1 MTFRLSIQAM
11 PVRIAAVL
19 AAAAALAATCM
30 ALVSGAASA
39 QAWPARNITV
49 IVPLAAGTGMD
60 TLVRLYSDQLSKA
73 LGKPVVVDNRP
84 GAALM
89 LGVTALSKAPPDG
102 YMLGVAT
109 APAMAINPTL
119 YKQVNYDV
127 DKDFTPISLYVKSPF
142 ILVISPAM
150 GPRTVPELIKMVKEV
165 KSSYS
170 FSTPGTGTAQHL
182 AGEYMKQKFGLDI
195 THIPYKNTPQSV
207 TDIMAGHVS
216 MAFAEAGVALP
227 LIKEGKLR
235 ALAVSSSTR
244 LPTLPEVPTFADASS
259 SPDFEAVSWHVLL
272 APAGTPPDVVARLQG
287 EMKRIL
293 ATPEVQQRIAA
304 LGLLA
309 IESPNTDG
317 INRYMKAE
325 REKWGGV
332 VKSLGLVGSQ

>member
-1 MTFRLSIQAM
+1 MQFDLDRK
-11 PVRIAAVL
+11 
-19 AAAAALAATCM
+19 LAATVL
-30 ALVSGAASA
+30 ALGTFLNPGTGYA
-39 QAWPARNITV
+39 QAWPTRNVTI

-73 LGKPVVVDNRP
+73 LGKPVIVDNRP

-89 LGVTALSKAPPDG
+89 LGVTALSKAPADG
-102 YMLGVAT
+102 YTLGIAT

-142 ILVISPAM
+142 ILVISPTM

-165 KSSYS
+165 KGSYS
-170 FSTPGTGTAQHL
+170 FSTPGTGAAQHL
-182 AGEYMKQKFGLDI
+182 AVEYMKQKFNLDI
-195 THIPYKNTPQSV
+195 THIPYKSTPQSV
-207 TDIMAGHVS
+207 ADIMAGHVS
-216 MAFAEAGVALP
+216 MAFAEAGLALP
-227 LIKEGKLR
+227 LIKDGKLR

-244 LPTLPEVPTFADASS
+244 LPSLPDVPTFAEASN

-272 APAGTPPDVVARLQG
+272 APSGTPPDVVARLQG

-309 IESPNTDG
+309 IESPNLDG
-317 INRYMKAE
+317 INKYMKAE
-325 REKWGGV
+325 REKWSGV
-332 VKSLGLVGSQ
+332 VKALGLVASQ